1 MLGGEQIALKRG
13 FLLDLLWPPAC
24 FGCGQSGS
32 WWCSNCQTALV
43 VNWRWRRLQLPQPS
57 ALTAVFYC
65 ADYQQLLVNRLLK
78 QTKYGR
84 LTITGQI
91 LAINFA
97 NFIQRTLAQQA
108 WFKDLAVTAVPLSR
122 QRHNWRG
129 FNQAKLLAQASAH
142 LNGQLLLDNW
152 RRQNRPQQARLTK
165 TARLINLNDSF
176 CWRGRLANENIVII
190 DDVATTGTTLIQA
203 ANCLKQAGAGQIFG
217 LVLAH

>member
-122 QRHNWRG
+122 QRHNWR
-129 FNQAKLLAQASAH
+129 
-142 LNGQLLLDNW
+142 
-152 RRQNRPQQARLTK
+152 RQNRPQQARLTK